1 MTIGTVYLVLSKD
14 CNASHDWMD
23 VWMYDWMDVW
33 MDGLMNIAMMNCGF
47 QNGGAAAE
55 VVKCGFG

>member
-23 VWMYDWMDVW
+23 GW

-47 QNGGAAAE
+47 QNGGAAAD